1 MFNLIGICRKSL
13 KRNGYYKEADEMT
26 KRVTSSHSYEDA
38 LQIMMEYV
46 NPVSNIDIDDDFDI
60 GI

>member
-26 KRVTSSHSYEDA
+26 KRVTSSHSYED
-38 LQIMMEYV
+38 V

>member
-1 MFNLIGICRKSL
+1 
-13 KRNGYYKEADEMT
+13 MT